1 MLKFLINT
9 YTDNSILKDILRLK
23 ILRTWI
29 KIRANSF
36 IKTLV
41 NIMKWKSTKVPWK
54 LSLAK
59 KKCDPALERTLHQN
73 GWYFA
78 CCYTLLFLSNLVL
91 KSNSVFMDMF
101 DSFRHSLFTFLPLF
115 YGFWSSSNASMPF
128 RLIQCAFCKVSIL
141 FSKKNS
147 FNMELLLK
155 AKIPLDVI
163 ISCYLYIPCKSWY
176 QTQLLVSD
184 YGVN

>member
-9 YTDNSILKDILRLK
+9 YTDNGILKDILRLK
-23 ILRTWI
+23 ILWTWI

-41 NIMKWKSTKVPWK
+41 NIMKWK
-54 LSLAK
+54 
-59 KKCDPALERTLHQN
+59 
-73 GWYFA
+73 WYFA
-78 CCYTLLFLSNLVL
+78 FCYTLLFLSNLVL
-91 KSNSVFMDMF
+91 KSNPVFMDIF

-155 AKIPLDVI
+155 AKIPPDVI
-163 ISCYLYIPCKSWY
+163 IICYLYIPCKSWY

>member
-1 MLKFLINT
+1 MKINEGA
-9 YTDNSILKDILRLK
+9 LK
-23 ILRTWI
+23 IITCE
-29 KIRANSF
+29 
-36 IKTLV
+36 
-41 NIMKWKSTKVPWK
+41 
-54 LSLAK
+54 

-73 GWYFA
+73 GLYFA

-115 YGFWSSSNASMPF
+115 YGFWNSSNASMPF